1 METDRISSLHTSCL
15 GFAPLIFDLKESEG
29 RRVSFDQLM
38 NACDPVW
45 KAVETDQML
54 PKKLV
59 KKIRDFLKALNSLF
73 RSVLLTFT
81 SFNFVRTCFT
91 KFGIPLSALQ
101 S

>member
-45 KAVETDQML
+45 KAVETDEML
-54 PKKLV
+54 SKKLV
-59 KKIRDFLKALNSLF
+59 KNIGISNVFSALF
-73 RSVLLTFT
+73 QSVLFAFT
-81 SFNFVRTCFT
+81 YFNFIKTCFT
-91 KFGIPLSALQ
+91 KFGIPLFAVQ